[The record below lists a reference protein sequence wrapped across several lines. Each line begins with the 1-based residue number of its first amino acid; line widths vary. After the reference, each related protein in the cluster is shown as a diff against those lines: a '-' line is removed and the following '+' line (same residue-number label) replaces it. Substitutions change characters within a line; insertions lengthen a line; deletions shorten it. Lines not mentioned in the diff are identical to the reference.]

1 MVQAAQ
7 KFVGT
12 TDMGTGNL
20 NNQEMPVGTT
30 IALLERGSRIISA
43 VHKRLY
49 NSMKQEFKLIAE
61 LIAQEGGEYPYR
73 VEGNGQ
79 ELKQQDFDARID
91 IVPVANPNI
100 FSMAQRISLAQE
112 QLKLATSQPEMHNL
126 HEAYRRM
133 YSSLGVDNVEQLLPP
148 VPEVQPMEAS
158 IENGKVMS
166 ALGGQMQLRAFAEQN
181 HDAHISIHL
190 SYMSRLV
197 VNSNPAVLQLLQQHI
212 FEHINFKANAQLQM
226 EMQQQGQQTEMQQ
239 QGQQMD
245 ENAAS
250 GRLSQ
255 IEAELLAQ
263 YFEKESQILGGGQ
276 QDPLV
281 DLKTKELQIK
291 EQQMMQNAQNDQERL
306 ALDQQKLQENTMIQK
321 DRIDTTE
328 DIANM
333 RAKNAIKITNLRKQ
347 Q

>member
-1 MVQAAQ
+1 M
-7 KFVGT
+7 
-12 TDMGTGNL
+12 
-20 NNQEMPVGTT
+20 
-30 IALLERGSRIISA
+30 
-43 VHKRLY
+43 
-49 NSMKQEFKLIAE
+49 
-61 LIAQEGGEYPYR
+61 
-73 VEGNGQ
+73 
-79 ELKQQDFDARID
+79 
-91 IVPVANPNI
+91 
-100 FSMAQRISLAQE
+100 
-112 QLKLATSQPEMHNL
+112 
-126 HEAYRRM
+126 
-133 YSSLGVDNVEQLLPP
+133 SSL
-148 VPEVQPMEAS
+148 
-158 IENGKVMS
+158 
-166 ALGGQMQLRAFAEQN
+166 
-181 HDAHISIHL
+181 
-190 SYMSRLV
+190 V
-197 VNSNPAVLQLLQQHI
+197 VKNNPAVLQLLQQHI

-276 QDPLV
+276 KDPLV

-291 EQQMMQNAQNDQERL
+291 EQQMMQGAQNDQERL

>member
-1 MVQAAQ
+1 MFLG
-7 KFVGT
+7 FVY
-12 TDMGTGNL
+12 GNNAIIGIL
-20 NNQEMPVGTT
+20 YLTALSNKD
-30 IALLERGSRIISA
+30 IASGLFIAS
-43 VHKRLY
+43 
-49 NSMKQEFKLIAE
+49 LIF
-61 LIAQEGGEYPYR
+61 L
-73 VEGNGQ
+73 
-79 ELKQQDFDARID
+79 
-91 IVPVANPNI
+91 
-100 FSMAQRISLAQE
+100 
-112 QLKLATSQPEMHNL
+112 
-126 HEAYRRM
+126 
-133 YSSLGVDNVEQLLPP
+133 
-148 VPEVQPMEAS
+148 EAS

-166 ALGGQMQLRAFAEQN
+166 ALGGQMQLKAFAEQN

-190 SYMSRLV
+190 SYMSSLV
-197 VNSNPAVLQLLQQHI
+197 VKSNPAVLQLLQQHI

-226 EMQQQGQQTEMQQ
+226 EMQQQD
-239 QGQQMD
+239 QQMD
-245 ENAAS
+245 ENAVSA
-250 GRLSQ
+250 RLSQ
-255 IEAELLAQ
+255 IEAELMAQ